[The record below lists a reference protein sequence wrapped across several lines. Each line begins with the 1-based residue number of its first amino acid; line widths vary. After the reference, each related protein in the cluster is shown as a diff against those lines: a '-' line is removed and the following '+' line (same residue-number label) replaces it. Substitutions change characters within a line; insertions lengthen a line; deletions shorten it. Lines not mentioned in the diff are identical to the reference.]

1 MLGNMMQY
9 PLTLTH
15 FLERAGHLF
24 GDVELVSRK
33 PDGSI
38 HRTRYAD
45 FYRRARGLGAALQKA
60 GVHRGDRVATL
71 MWNGY
76 RHLEC
81 YFAIPAIGAVLHTL
95 NLRLH
100 PDELAYIVNHAEDRV
115 IIVEDVL
122 LPLLESFRAQVKPE
136 RIIVARNSEEA
147 TTYEDYESFVESGGE
162 IRYADLDENDAC
174 ALCYTSGTTGK
185 PKGVLY
191 SHRALALHSMAMA
204 QVDCFAI
211 SNADVVLPA
220 MSMFHANA
228 WGVPFAAVMV
238 GSKIVFPGRMVDAC
252 SLLELIDKE
261 GVTFSGAVPTVWLAV
276 AQALEAEPKRWK
288 TAGMR
293 CVVAGSACPE
303 SLIRRLDAH
312 SIRVMQA
319 WGLTETSPI
328 ATLSYLRPDQKHLNA
343 DEQYRVRSRQGPA
356 VPFVDMRTIGDEGEA
371 AWDDQALGEVQVR
384 GPWIASSYFRAEDQR
399 DKWTDDGWFRTG
411 DVGAIDEDGSMRIA
425 DRTKDLIKSGG
436 EWISSV
442 DLENAIVGHPDVA
455 EAAVVAVP
463 HPKWAERPLAVV
475 VPRTGAKVSCEQ
487 LREYLLTHCAFA
499 KWQLP
504 DDFCFVSELPHTSTG
519 KLLKT
524 ALRKQYAEWKW
535 SAASSGQ

>member
-1 MLGNMMQY
+1 MEY

-15 FLERAGHLF
+15 FLERAGQLF
-24 GDVELVSRK
+24 GSVEIVSRK
-33 PDGSI
+33 PDGAV
-38 HRTRYAD
+38 HRTRFSD
-45 FYRRARGLGAALQKA
+45 FYRRARALGGALQRA
-60 GVHRGDRVATL
+60 GVKPGDRVATL

-100 PDELAYIVNHAEDRV
+100 PDELTYIVDHADDRV

-122 LPLLESFRAQVKPE
+122 LPLFEQFRERVKPE
-136 RIIVARNSEEA
+136 RVIVVRNDGQSA
-147 TTYEDYESFVESGGE
+147 SYEDYEEFITGGAE
-162 IRYADLDENDAC
+162 IRYEDVDENAAC

-204 QVDCFAI
+204 MTDAFAI
-211 SNADVVLPA
+211 SHCDVVMPT
-220 MSMFHANA
+220 MPMFHANA
-228 WGVPFAAVMV
+228 WGVPFAAVMA
-238 GSKIVFPGRMVDAC
+238 GSKIVFPGRAVDAC
-252 SLLELIDKE
+252 SLLELIDSE
-261 GVTFSGAVPTVWLAV
+261 RVTFAGAVPTVWLAI
-276 AQALEAEPKRWK
+276 AQAMEAEPNRWK
-288 TAGMR
+288 TNGLR
-293 CVVAGSACPE
+293 CIIAGSACPK
-303 SLIRRLDAH
+303 SLLRRLDAH
-312 SIRVMQA
+312 GIRAVQA

-328 ATLSYLRPDQKHLNA
+328 ATVACLRPEAKQLSA
-343 DEQYRVRSRQGPA
+343 DEQYKLRARQGPP
-356 VPFVDMRTIGDEGEA
+356 VPFVEMRSVGDNGNA
-371 AWDDQALGEVQVR
+371 GWDDQALGEIQVR
-384 GPWIASSYFRAEDQR
+384 GPWIASSYFRMEDLR

-411 DVGAIDEDGSMRIA
+411 DVGAINSDGSMRIA

-455 EAAVVAVP
+455 EAAVVAVA

-475 VPRTGAKVSCEQ
+475 VPRPGAKITSEQ
-487 LREYLLTHCAFA
+487 LREYLLTNCSFA

-504 DDFCFVSELPHTSTG
+504 DDFCFVDQLPHTSTG

-524 ALRKQYAEWKW
+524 ELRRQFAEWKW
-535 SAASSGQ
+535 SAMSSGQ